1 MACDKLFLL
10 SVISQFVIVNLN
22 AFRQDLATPRTSIQ
36 LCIIGIVGGICA
48 ASLIILFRLSVEW
61 LQGLFLPEL
70 NEFGALDPYL
80 RFLLPCIAS
89 VVIVLIAY
97 LTGFKHYRMGI
108 PFVIHRVKHYFGHI
122 PFRTAINQFF
132 GGTLALVS
140 GFSVGREGPSV
151 HLGAFGSSFFGEWL
165 RFPHNS
171 IRILSGCGIAAGI
184 SASFNTPFAAVIFVM
199 EVVLREYKI
208 HIFIPVMLAAACG
221 TVLTRIVFGEVQEL
235 SFIQFHD
242 FSRWIYIYLIIFG
255 ILLGCLATLFNKT
268 LMLVIR
274 SFSHISMARR
284 LLIAGLI
291 TGAVGYILP
300 DALAAHFHSTH
311 VLIAQ
316 NENIQLL
323 IGVVAAK
330 FLLTIFAIGLG
341 IPGGLI
347 GPVFVIGMLSG
358 VVLAFPLG
366 FFLDDVSDLNGS
378 FSLLGMAGLM
388 TAVIH
393 APLAA
398 LSAVMELSYS
408 PEMILP
414 TILVI
419 VPAYVTSTQFLGNS
433 SIFTQQLDYQKLPY
447 TISSVMESLQKT
459 GVLAVMNKEF
469 QLFNEAHEYSEKNNE
484 ENSEEN
490 KNNERLISTLCNEH
504 HSAIVKYSVNTNG
517 YTEYSLVEYDKE
529 ENGETVRLTFIPMQG
544 VSFQATLAEVYSLLE
559 VNRYGAVYVFSTTAE
574 EIVGVITWKTLS
586 YHLHKASY

>member
-1 MACDKLFLL
+1 MACDKLFSL

-22 AFRQDLATPRTSIQ
+22 AFRQELATPRTSIQ

-61 LQGLFLPEL
+61 LQGLFLPEI

-108 PFVIHRVKHYFGHI
+108 PFVIHRVKHYYGHI

-165 RFPHNS
+165 KFPHNS

-242 FSRWIYIYLIIFG
+242 FSHWIYIYLIIFG

-291 TGAVGYILP
+291 TGVVGYILP

-469 QLFNEAHEYSEKNNE
+469 QLFNEAHEYSE
-484 ENSEEN
+484 EN
-490 KNNERLISTLCNEH
+490 KNNERLISTLGNEH
-504 HSAIVKYSVNTNG
+504 RSAIVQYSVDTNG
-517 YTEYSLVEYDKE
+517 HTEYSLVEYDKE
-529 ENGETVRLTFIPMQG
+529 ENGETMRITSIPMQG

>member
-1 MACDKLFLL
+1 MGCDKLLFV
-10 SVISQFVIVNLN
+10 SVISPFIIVNLN
-22 AFRQDLATPRTSIQ
+22 AFRQELATPRTSIQ
-36 LCIIGIVGGICA
+36 LCIIGIVGGTCA

-61 LQGLFLPEL
+61 LQILFLPEL
-70 NEFGALDPYL
+70 NQFATLEPLM
-80 RFLLPCIAS
+80 RFLLPCLGAIA
-89 VVIVLIAY
+89 IVLIAY
-97 LTGFKHYRMGI
+97 LTGFKYYRMGI
-108 PFVIHRVKHYFGHI
+108 PFVIHRVKHYYGQI

-132 GGTLALVS
+132 GGTLALVC
-140 GFSVGREGPSV
+140 GFSVGREGPSI
-151 HLGAFGSSFFGEWL
+151 HLGAFASSFFGQWL
-165 RFPHNS
+165 KFPHNS
-171 IRILSGCGIAAGI
+171 IRVLSGCGIAAGI
-184 SASFNTPFAAVIFVM
+184 SASFNTPFAAIIFVM

-208 HIFIPVMLAAACG
+208 HVFIPVMLAAACG
-221 TVLTRIVFGEVQEL
+221 TVLTRIVFGEAQEL
-235 SFIQFHD
+235 SFIQFNE

-268 LMLVIR
+268 LMLVI
-274 SFSHISMARR
+274 SGFSRINMVRR
-284 LLIAGLI
+284 LLIAGVI

-300 DALAAHFHSTH
+300 DALGAHFHSAH
-311 VLIAQ
+311 ILIAQ

-323 IGVVAAK
+323 IAVVAAK

-341 IPGGLI
+341 IPGGII
-347 GPVFVIGMLSG
+347 GPVFVLGMLSG

-459 GVLAVMNKEF
+459 GVLAVMDKEF
-469 QLFNEAHEYSEKNNE
+469 KLLNADK
-484 ENSEEN
+484 
-490 KNNERLISTLCNEH
+490 KPLISTLDKEH
-504 HSAIVKYSVNTNG
+504 HNPVVQYSVDTDG
-517 YTEYSLVEYDKE
+517 AAEYSLVKYDKGKE
-529 ENGETVRLTFIPMQG
+529 GETTRLIFIPMQG
-544 VSFQATLAEVYSLLE
+544 VHFQATLAEVYSLLE
-559 VNRYGAVYVFSTTAE
+559 VNRKGAVYIFSSTE
-574 EIVGVITWKTLS
+574 EIVGIITWKILRH
-586 YHLHKASY
+586 HLHKASY

>member
-1 MACDKLFLL
+1 
-10 SVISQFVIVNLN
+10 VNLN
-22 AFRQDLATPRTSIQ
+22 SFRQELATPRTSIQ

-61 LQGLFLPEL
+61 LQRLFLPEI
-70 NEFGALDPYL
+70 NEFGYLEPYM
-80 RFLLPCIAS
+80 RFLLPVIGAIA
-89 VVIVLIAY
+89 IVLIAY
-97 LTGFKHYRMGI
+97 LTGFKYYRMGI
-108 PFVIHRVKHYFGHI
+108 PFVIHRVKHYYGHI
-122 PFRTAINQFF
+122 PFRTTINQFF
-132 GGTLALVS
+132 GGALALVS

-151 HLGAFGSSFFGEWL
+151 HLGAFGSSFFGQWL
-165 RFPHNS
+165 KFPHNS

-199 EVVLREYKI
+199 EVVFREYRI

-235 SFIQFHD
+235 SFIQFNE
-242 FSRWIYIYLIIFG
+242 FSRWIYLYLIIFG
-255 ILLGCLATLFNKT
+255 TLLGCLASLFNKT
-268 LMLVIR
+268 LMLVISGFGR
-274 SFSHISMARR
+274 INMVRR

-291 TGAVGYILP
+291 TGIVGYILP
-300 DALAAHFHSTH
+300 DALGAHFHSAH

-316 NENIQLL
+316 DENIQLL

-341 IPGGLI
+341 VPGGII

-358 VVLAFPLG
+358 VILASPLG
-366 FFLDDVSDLNGS
+366 FFLDDVSNLNGS

-408 PEMILP
+408 PELILP

-459 GVLAVMNKEF
+459 GVLAVINKKFELLGDDNE
-469 QLFNEAHEYSEKNNE
+469 QLIKALDKEQD
-484 ENSEEN
+484 
-490 KNNERLISTLCNEH
+490 T
-504 HSAIVKYSVNTNG
+504 AIVQYSIG
-517 YTEYSLVEYDKE
+517 TEGDANYSLVEYDKGKD
-529 ENGETVRLTFIPMQG
+529 GEATRLNLIPMRG
-544 VSFQATLAEVYSLLE
+544 VDFQATLAEVYGLLE
-559 VNRYGAVYVFSTTAE
+559 LNRDGAVYVFSTSSQ
-574 EIVGVITWKTLS
+574 EIMGIITWKTLR